1 MTVIDHKDKIAW
13 NGHLRGLSA
22 VDFVALGL
30 RQIAYVK
37 AVALPD
43 RMAFVVHAADGTPLS
58 VHDDAP
64 DAFMTARHNDL
75 QPVTLH

>member
-1 MTVIDHKDKIAW
+1 MTSDTLKADSW

-22 VDFVALGL
+22 RDFMALGM

-37 AVALPD
+37 PVALPD
-43 RMAFVVHAADGTPLS
+43 RTAFVVHAADGTPLS

-64 DAFMTARHNDL
+64 DALLTARHNDL
-75 QPVTLH
+75 TPVTLH